1 MGQKKKKIIDDI
13 SNNSKAFLL
22 DLSGN
27 VDMSGSI
34 TIGGHVV
41 GYLANNFSDIDI
53 SGDVLDISGSS
64 EKHTIEWDNNYK
76 KWNNR
81 DIRIDPSYSH
91 LDYVDLSFVDVASLS
106 FSVPD
111 ESYNSF
117 FDGYKYYINSEKFI
131 IKKNN
136 DISGNDA
143 SFNSLS
149 IINNMVIPSYIYSDT
164 LYYFVNHTF
173 TSCGQT
179 GRYGPQL
186 NDCISEYTASWT
198 NNSNFFSVPHRGYQM
213 WTVPVSAWYRVT
225 CYGAGQLADKHGW
238 SGSGFSG
245 NSSYTNEIIPASRG
259 AVISGDVYLKKGDK
273 YIMLIGQ
280 KGANIACGNGGT
292 FFAKGDDYT
301 QANPII
307 VAGGGGGSSIET
319 HMYHRHIDSNA
330 SISEDGNT
338 GGRSDQTP
346 NRYLGTNGTN
356 GNSALSGHPTD
367 QTYDDNGNQVPVAPI
382 FDALSNLV

>member
-1 MGQKKKKIIDDI
+1 
-13 SNNSKAFLL
+13 
-22 DLSGN
+22 
-27 VDMSGSI
+27 
-34 TIGGHVV
+34 
-41 GYLANNFSDIDI
+41 
-53 SGDVLDISGSS
+53 
-64 EKHTIEWDNNYK
+64 
-76 KWNNR
+76 
-81 DIRIDPSYSH
+81 
-91 LDYVDLSFVDVASLS
+91 
-106 FSVPD
+106 
-111 ESYNSF
+111 
-117 FDGYKYYINSEKFI
+117 
-131 IKKNN
+131 
-136 DISGNDA
+136 
-143 SFNSLS
+143 
-149 IINNMVIPSYIYSDT
+149 MVKQED
-164 LYYFVNHTF
+164 
-173 TSCGQT
+173 
-179 GRYGPQL
+179 GPQL

-382 FDALSNLV
+382 FDAPFQFSMNTKEKRGAGGGMGFYDDFLGNAFRVCKNDPTAAHGNDAALEAGGFQKGGLGSMTIKYKYNISINRCDGEVLGWIWRAVLLLSN